1 MQRRVLTVDYDQVE
15 VIAKALSSGV
25 RRGILNAL
33 RDGDL
38 SIQELAERMGIL
50 QSSCTV
56 NVQALERAGF
66 ALDLF
71 GSHGVDLDIPERKH
85 SEPVDLRK

>member
-1 MQRRVLTVDYDQVE
+1 M
-15 VIAKALSSGV
+15 IAKALSSGV
-25 RRGILNAL
+25 RPGFLNGL

-38 SIQELAERMGIL
+38 SIHELAERMAIP
-50 QSSCTV
+50 QPSCTV

-71 GSHGVDLDIPERKH
+71 GNHGPDLDIPERKH